1 MLDYKRKTI
10 LIVIVS
16 YLISKLPVVIAVQ
29 QDALQKLMILLF
41 VIYLVIFFY
50 FENFKTFLY
59 MAVLSI
65 VLIGNIYLINPLKK
79 YEDYNTNGISMSVY
93 EFGNNPNYY
102 KIVLIFGMIN
112 VVVTGLA
119 ISFVSGNWK
128 LNKRV
133 KIEKK

>member
-59 MAVLSI
+59 MAVFSI
-65 VLIGNIYLINPLKK
+65 FLIGNIYLINPLKK

-112 VVVTGLA
+112 AVVTGLA

-128 LNKRV
+128 LNKRI